1 MRRLILSL
9 VVLLEVEASGYAQE
23 QLRGVYGPPPSAPG
37 ALGGVYHPPQATS
50 PMPSS
55 LPSKVTAPDYGPAE
69 GAPVVTVTGTP
80 EQGEALPSGVKPTPI
95 AGRPG
100 YGAAVVN
107 GHRAI
112 IDLNSNRIFQI
123 LD

>member
-1 MRRLILSL
+1 MRRFILLL

-23 QLRGVYGPPPSAPG
+23 QLRGVYAPPSAAG
-37 ALGGVYHPPQATS
+37 ALGGVYSPPQAIS
-50 PMPSS
+50 PMPS
-55 LPSKVTAPDYGPAE
+55 LPSTVTAPDYGPAA
-69 GAPVVTVTGTP
+69 GAPVVTVPGRP
-80 EQGEALPSGVKPTPI
+80 ERGEPLPSGVKPTPI

-112 IDLNSNRIFQI
+112 VDLNSNRIFQI

>member
-9 VVLLEVEASGYAQE
+9 VVLFEVEASGYAQE
-23 QLRGVYGPPPSAPG
+23 QLRGVYGLPPSAPS
-37 ALGGVYHPPQATS
+37 ALGGVYSPPQATS
-50 PMPSS
+50 PMPS
-55 LPSKVTAPDYGPAE
+55 LPSKVTAPDYGPAG
-69 GAPVVTVTGTP
+69 GAPVVTVPGSP
-80 EQGEALPSGVKPTPI
+80 ERGEALPSGVKPTPI

-112 IDLNSNRIFQI
+112 VDLNSNRIFQI

>member
-9 VVLLEVEASGYAQE
+9 VVLLEVDASGYAQD
-23 QLRGVYGPPPSAPG
+23 QLRGVYGPPPSAPS
-37 ALGGVYHPPQATS
+37 ALGGVYSPPATS
-50 PMPSS
+50 PMPSG
-55 LPSKVTAPDYGPAE
+55 LPSKVTAPDYGPAG
-69 GAPVVTVTGTP
+69 GAPVVTVPGRP
-80 EQGEALPSGVKPTPI
+80 ERGEALPSGVKPTPI